1 MRRLRRPA
9 GSAIAVGGVLIA
21 LGAGAAEKRGEQ
33 PTAKSTPAK
42 REKRKAAAERRRRTA
57 SAASPMS
64 FELVETPMTET
75 VSHLQTLTGLN
86 IILHPELAEANP
98 AITLRVRNMRLGSA
112 LNWICRLADARY
124 VLMDEAIYIIP
135 KDKVLARERTVV
147 VDVRDL
153 TAQVRDFPGPT
164 LTLGNDTEGQSAI
177 GLAGPE
183 DGPESDP
190 SGELTMIVERA
201 LSASGREVSV
211 EERNGRLII
220 TLPGEK

>member
-1 MRRLRRPA
+1 
-9 GSAIAVGGVLIA
+9 
-21 LGAGAAEKRGEQ
+21 
-33 PTAKSTPAK
+33 
-42 REKRKAAAERRRRTA
+42 
-57 SAASPMS
+57 MS

-98 AITLRVRNMRLGSA
+98 AISLRVRNMRLGSA

-124 VLMDEAIYIIP
+124 VLMDEAIYIVP
-135 KDKVLARERTVV
+135 KDKVLARERVVV

-153 TAQVRDFPGPT
+153 VAQVRDFPGPT
-164 LTLGNDTEGQSAI
+164 LTLGNDTEGQAMI
-177 GLAGPE
+177 GLADPGDVPE
-183 DGPESDP
+183 ADP

-211 EERNGRLII
+211 EERGGRLVI
-220 TLPGEK
+220 TLPGER